1 MSKQENTFE
10 NFQELMQ
17 KSGFDPSDVAK
28 FAAMMKSGIVP
39 EVNTKKSKDISFE
52 ITSKSYPDFSI
63 TKTTPTQTKV
73 LYISPSCNGYFIRIK
88 NRKGIWETE
97 SLNDK
102 SYQNFIQGFKS
113 EDIDLGDDFWI
124 KTLPTGSY
132 GLEYLMEYLNIDGI
146 LEMIKYKC
154 APRYNHEYFKCT
166 YYGGTEYNIRE
177 QARIY
182 QAIPILYKEY
192 HNSNN
197 RNIKYLIKE
206 NPSIIYTVMKRWGL
220 DKARDFLET
229 IRTSLLEFTSG
240 YCSTANIFHVGM
252 IGNYRETHEL
262 LINSPFYISQL
273 ENNLPFD
280 PQNSNIP
287 FIEMNYNTFRD
298 YILSV
303 NSRRMGYRRYTEIMR
318 DLNDTYKQQLIL
330 YGRVKEKY
338 PKHLL
343 EYHAVLSI
351 NTEIKHALINEEK
364 FKAQSE
370 VASKYYWKMDKDEG
384 EYIFLYPKNSGDI
397 IDEATQ
403 QSNCLKTYIDKFQ
416 NGECIIIFMRT
427 KDNPEESLVSI
438 EIIDDKIVQA
448 KQYMNRKITHEQ
460 ENAIKK
466 FAKKFKL
473 EIQSY

>member
-1 MSKQENTFE
+1 MSKEITFE
-10 NFQELMQ
+10 SFQELMQ
-17 KSGFDPSDVAK
+17 KGGFDPSDVAK

-102 SYQNFIQGFKS
+102 SYQNFIQGFKP

-154 APRYNHEYFKCT
+154 APRYSHEYFKSY
-166 YYGGTEYNIRE
+166 YYGGPENNIRE

-182 QAIPILYKEY
+182 QAIPILYREY

-197 RNIKYLIKE
+197 KNIKYLIKE

-229 IRTSLLEFTSG
+229 VRTSLLEFSGGYYTS
-240 YCSTANIFHVGM
+240 STTFYMGM
-252 IGNYRETHEL
+252 IGDYHETHESF
-262 LINSPFYISQL
+262 INSPFYIDQAK
-273 ENNLPFD
+273 NNLPFN

-287 FIEMNYNTFRD
+287 FIEMNYNIFRD
-298 YILSV
+298 YILSI
-303 NSRRMGYRRYTEIMR
+303 NSRRMGYCKYSEIMR
-318 DLNDTYKQQLIL
+318 DLNDTYKQQLML
-330 YGRVKEKY
+330 YGKVKEKY

-343 EYHAVLSI
+343 EYHAALSI
-351 NTEIKHALINEEK
+351 NVETKRTLINEEK

-384 EYIFLYPKNSGDI
+384 KYVFLYPENSGDI

-427 KDNPEESLVSI
+427 KDKPDESLVSI
-438 EIIDDKIVQA
+438 EIVDGKIVQA
-448 KQYMNRKITHEQ
+448 KQYMNHKITHEQ
-460 ENAIKK
+460 ENAIEK

>member
-1 MSKQENTFE
+1 MSKEITFE

-17 KSGFDPSDVAK
+17 KSGFNPSDVAK
-28 FAAMMKSGIVP
+28 FAAMMESGIVP
-39 EVNTKKSKDISFE
+39 EVNTRKSKDITFE
-52 ITSKSYPDFSI
+52 VTSKSYPDFQI

-73 LYISPSCNGYFIRIK
+73 LYISPSCDKHYIRTK
-88 NRKGIWETE
+88 NRKGVWEAE
-97 SLNDK
+97 FLNDK
-102 SYQNFIQGFKS
+102 NYQNFIQGFKS

-132 GLEYLMEYLNIDGI
+132 GLEYLMEYLSIDGI

-154 APRYNHEYFKCT
+154 APKYNHEYFKCS
-166 YYGGTEYNIRE
+166 YYGYFENNIRE

-182 QAIPILYKEY
+182 QAMPILYREY

-229 IRTSLLEFTSG
+229 ARTSLLEFTGG
-240 YCSTANIFHVGM
+240 YHTATIFHTGM
-252 IGNYRETHEL
+252 IGNYNETHEL
-262 LINSPFYISQL
+262 FINSQFYIDQSK
-273 ENNLPFD
+273 NNLPFD

-298 YILSV
+298 YILSI
-303 NSRRMGYRRYTEIMR
+303 NSRRMGYRKYTEIMR
-318 DLNDTYKQQLIL
+318 DLNDTYKQQLVL

-343 EYHAVLSI
+343 EYHSVLSI
-351 NTEIKHALINEEK
+351 NAEIKQTLINEEK
-364 FKAQSE
+364 FKTQSE

-427 KDNPEESLVSI
+427 KDNPDESLVSI

-466 FAKKFKL
+466 FANKFKL

>member
-1 MSKQENTFE
+1 MSKEITFE
-10 NFQELMQ
+10 SFQELMQ
-17 KSGFDPSDVAK
+17 KGGFDPSDVAK
-28 FAAMMKSGIVP
+28 FAAMMKSGIIP
-39 EVNTKKSKDISFE
+39 ETNIKKSKDISFE
-52 ITSKSYPDFSI
+52 VTSKSYPDFSI

-97 SLNDK
+97 SLSDK

-124 KTLPTGSY
+124 KTLPTGSH
-132 GLEYLMEYLNIDGI
+132 GLEHLMEYLNIDGI

-154 APRYNHEYFKCT
+154 APKYNHEYFKSC
-166 YYGGTEYNIRE
+166 YYGGENNIKE
-177 QARIY
+177 QAKIY
-182 QAIPILYKEY
+182 KAMPILYREY
-192 HNSNN
+192 HNSND

-206 NPSIIYTVMKRWGL
+206 NPSIIYTIMKRWGL

-229 IRTSLLEFTSG
+229 VRTSLLEFTG
-240 YCSTANIFHVGM
+240 ACYVAPAVFHMGM
-252 IGNYRETHEL
+252 IGNYNETRESFV
-262 LINSPFYISQL
+262 NSPFYIDQSK
-273 ENNLPFD
+273 NNLSFN

-287 FIEMNYNTFRD
+287 FIEMNYDTFRD
-298 YILSV
+298 YILSI
-303 NSRRMGYRRYTEIMR
+303 NSRRMGYRRYNEIMR

-330 YGRVKEKY
+330 YGKVKEKY

-343 EYHAVLSI
+343 EYHEALSI
-351 NTEIKHALINEEK
+351 NVEIKQTLINEEK
-364 FKAQSE
+364 FEAQSE
-370 VASKYYWKMDKDEG
+370 VASKYYWKMNKDEG
-384 EYIFLYPKNSGDI
+384 EYIFLYPKNAGDI

-427 KDNPEESLVSI
+427 KDNPDESLVSI
-438 EIIDDKIVQA
+438 EIVDDKIVQA
-448 KQYMNRKITHEQ
+448 KQYMNRKITREQ

-466 FAKKFKL
+466 FANKFKL

>member
-1 MSKQENTFE
+1 MSKEVTFE
-10 NFQELMQ
+10 SFQELMQ
-17 KSGFDPSDVAK
+17 KGGFDPSDVAK
-28 FAAMMKSGIVP
+28 FAAMMKSGIIP
-39 EVNTKKSKDISFE
+39 ETNTRKSKDISFE

-102 SYQNFIQGFKS
+102 SYQNFMQGFKS
-113 EDIDLGDDFWI
+113 EDIDLGNDFWI

-132 GLEYLMEYLNIDGI
+132 GLEYLMEYLSIDGI
-146 LEMIKYKC
+146 LDMIKYKC
-154 APRYNHEYFKCT
+154 APKYNHEYFKCA
-166 YYGGTEYNIRE
+166 YYGCFENNIRE
-177 QARIY
+177 QAKIY
-182 QAIPILYKEY
+182 QAIPILYREY

-197 RNIKYLIKE
+197 RNVKYLIKE
-206 NPSIIYTVMKRWGL
+206 NPSVIYTVMKRWGL
-220 DKARDFLET
+220 DKARDFLEAV
-229 IRTSLLEFTSG
+229 RTSLLEFGDSRYIT
-240 YCSTANIFHVGM
+240 CTVFHTGM
-252 IGNYRETHEL
+252 IGNYTETQEAFT
-262 LINSPFYISQL
+262 NSPFYISQA
-273 ENNLPFD
+273 ENDLPFN

-298 YILSV
+298 YILSI
-303 NSRRMGYRRYTEIMR
+303 NSRRMGYRKYGELMR
-318 DLNDTYKQQLIL
+318 DLNDTYKQQLVL

-343 EYHAVLSI
+343 EYHSVLSI
-351 NTEIKHALINEEK
+351 NAEIKQSLIDEEK

-370 VASKYYWKMDKDEG
+370 AASKYYWKMDRDEG

-403 QSNCLKTYIDKFQ
+403 QSNCLRTYIDKFQ

-427 KDNPEESLVSI
+427 KDNPDESLVSI

-448 KQYMNRKITHEQ
+448 KQYMNQKITREQ
-460 ENAIKK
+460 EKAIEK